1 MLRNTKSTIYALSS
15 ASGRAA
21 VSIIRVSGPDTST
34 VYKQL
39 TNRTKTPPHR
49 VATLATLKQ
58 PFSNPPKVLD
68 HALTLF
74 FNGPKSYSGEDLLEL
89 HVHGGPAVVRA
100 VLDSIQRVK
109 PSSGVPIRYAEPGEF
124 SKRAFYNGKLD
135 MTQIEGIGSM
145 IEAET
150 ESQRQASLEASSGHS
165 KKVYE
170 AWREG
175 IVENMALLT
184 ALIDFSDDNQGI
196 DSGEVLVGKTKENVG
211 RLLKDIK
218 NHLAQVQR
226 SEILRSGI
234 VMSLLGAPNA
244 GKSSLLNILAKRNA
258 AIVSEEAGTT
268 RDVVE
273 IGLDVAGY
281 KVVLGDTAG
290 LRGGE
295 QVGMVEKEGI
305 KRARERFQKSHMIMA
320 VLPADGCDH
329 SSDIIAELKQLHA
342 AEKQIVVAINKTDLV
357 EDHVVEAFKNRLME
371 EIGLPRDSIIPVS
384 CIASS
389 GLETLLAKLSS
400 EFSKIT
406 TIEGSDP
413 VLASQRVKDNLIATV
428 IPALETFMEYDLEAV
443 VFATEELRMAAEG
456 IGMITGQGIG
466 IEEVLGAVF
475 SKFCIGK

>member
-1 MLRNTKSTIYALSS
+1 M
-15 ASGRAA
+15 
-21 VSIIRVSGPDTST
+21 
-34 VYKQL
+34 
-39 TNRTKTPPHR
+39 
-49 VATLATLKQ
+49 
-58 PFSNPPKVLD
+58 
-68 HALTLF
+68 
-74 FNGPKSYSGEDLLEL
+74 
-89 HVHGGPAVVRA
+89 RA

>member
-1 MLRNTKSTIYALSS
+1 
-15 ASGRAA
+15 
-21 VSIIRVSGPDTST
+21 
-34 VYKQL
+34 
-39 TNRTKTPPHR
+39 
-49 VATLATLKQ
+49 
-58 PFSNPPKVLD
+58 
-68 HALTLF
+68 
-74 FNGPKSYSGEDLLEL
+74 
-89 HVHGGPAVVRA
+89 
-100 VLDSIQRVK
+100 
-109 PSSGVPIRYAEPGEF
+109 
-124 SKRAFYNGKLD
+124 
-135 MTQIEGIGSM
+135 
-145 IEAET
+145 
-150 ESQRQASLEASSGHS
+150 
-165 KKVYE
+165 
-170 AWREG
+170 
-175 IVENMALLT
+175 MALLT

>member
-1 MLRNTKSTIYALSS
+1 
-15 ASGRAA
+15 
-21 VSIIRVSGPDTST
+21 
-34 VYKQL
+34 
-39 TNRTKTPPHR
+39 
-49 VATLATLKQ
+49 LKQ

>member
-1 MLRNTKSTIYALSS
+1 
-15 ASGRAA
+15 
-21 VSIIRVSGPDTST
+21 
-34 VYKQL
+34 
-39 TNRTKTPPHR
+39 
-49 VATLATLKQ
+49 
-58 PFSNPPKVLD
+58 
-68 HALTLF
+68 
-74 FNGPKSYSGEDLLEL
+74 
-89 HVHGGPAVVRA
+89 
-100 VLDSIQRVK
+100 
-109 PSSGVPIRYAEPGEF
+109 
-124 SKRAFYNGKLD
+124 
-135 MTQIEGIGSM
+135 
-145 IEAET
+145 
-150 ESQRQASLEASSGHS
+150 
-165 KKVYE
+165 
-170 AWREG
+170 
-175 IVENMALLT
+175 
-184 ALIDFSDDNQGI
+184 
-196 DSGEVLVGKTKENVG
+196 
-211 RLLKDIK
+211 
-218 NHLAQVQR
+218 
-226 SEILRSGI
+226 
-234 VMSLLGAPNA
+234 
-244 GKSSLLNILAKRNA
+244 
-258 AIVSEEAGTT
+258 
-268 RDVVE
+268 
-273 IGLDVAGY
+273 
-281 KVVLGDTAG
+281 
-290 LRGGE
+290 
-295 QVGMVEKEGI
+295 VEKEGI